1 MHSNSITTRTGDK
14 GSTSLFSGELVDKDS
29 PRTSVY
35 GDVDELN
42 SVLGVARAASGQQDV
57 RDAIL
62 EIQNSLFVA
71 GAELATSNA
80 GLSRLKSK
88 IDGAM
93 VKDLDDRCADLEG
106 AIRMPGGFIIPGGTL
121 AGGHIDHART
131 IARRI
136 ERGVVRL
143 FREGHIGNEHILVWI
158 NRLSDYLW
166 LLARQEEGDSVVVK
180 E

>member
-1 MHSNSITTRTGDK
+1 MHSDSITTRTGDK

-35 GDVDELN
+35 GDIDELN
-42 SVLGVARAASGQQDV
+42 SVLGVARAASRRMEVGE
-57 RDAIL
+57 AIL
-62 EIQNSLFVA
+62 EIQKSLFVA
-71 GAELATSNA
+71 GAELATSDA
-80 GLSRLKSK
+80 GLSKLKAR
-88 IDGAM
+88 IDEPM
-93 VKDLDDRCADLEG
+93 IKELDVQCADLENL
-106 AIRMPGGFIIPGGTL
+106 IHMPRGFIIPGGTL

-131 IARRI
+131 IARRV

-166 LLARQEEGDSVVVK
+166 LLARREEGDSVQGK